1 MKNPKP
7 CDALI
12 VVPPFSPSDTNPPL
26 GPYLLKA
33 SAEKAGLELCV
44 EDMSVRFIRRFMPH
58 DAAEAGRLI
67 GDQDKDRKVVHAAR
81 DHLRA
86 ICPLNSEPTLHVPI
100 GADALF
106 GMHYGFDS
114 IERAV
119 RAACEPDSPV
129 SKLIEDD
136 LFAHHPDPP
145 RLLGLSIMGPPQ
157 VFLALVIARLCK
169 RRWPG
174 VPIVAGG
181 SHVTLLAHEIAS
193 EPQYGGGIDL
203 FMPGHCEE
211 VFVRLLR
218 HVADTDSL
226 PPGVGI
232 RAGAGLPS
240 NDNVAKLPT
249 LEGRRLSPFPDF
261 EYEPGFDRAELALYD
276 PQRVTIPMQLTR
288 GCVYGKC
295 TYCTYPAV
303 EPDADKAPDWPRA
316 IGAIAGLVE
325 RTGIRR
331 ISFKDSLFSK
341 RSLRELAYRLVD
353 ANLAIEWSATTLLNK
368 SLSRGVLEHLHK
380 GGCRTLEFGLETID
394 PVGQRLFGKELDLAM
409 CERVIA
415 DATDAGIAVVI
426 NQILGWP
433 GQTLESA
440 HEQLDW
446 YESIRARRPELVHAS
461 FNMLEMNRASPMA
474 SKPEEFGV
482 SLGEVAPWAF
492 SYAWNT
498 PQWTQGF
505 TNVQM
510 HQPFMSA

>member
-1 MKNPKP
+1 MKNHKP

-33 SAEKAGLELCV
+33 CAERAGLTLSV
-44 EDMSVRFIRRFMPH
+44 EDMSMRFIRRFMPH
-58 DAAEAGRLI
+58 DAGEVGRLL

-86 ICPLNSEPTLHVPI
+86 ICSLAGEPALHVPI
-100 GADALF
+100 GADPF
-106 GMHYGFDS
+106 SGMHYCFDA

-119 RAACEPDSPV
+119 RAACEPGSPV
-129 SKLIEDD
+129 LQLIEED
-136 LFAHHPDPP
+136 LFAHHREPP
-145 RLLGLSIMGPPQ
+145 RVLGLSIMGPPQ

-174 VPIVAGG
+174 VHIVAGG

-193 EPQYGGGIDL
+193 DPQYGGGIDL

-218 HVADTDSL
+218 HVTDTDSL
-226 PPGVGI
+226 PLGVGI

-249 LEGRRLSPFPDF
+249 LEGRRLSSTPEF
-261 EYEPGFDRAELALYD
+261 EYEPSFDCDALAIYD
-276 PQRVTIPMQLTR
+276 SRRVTIPMQLTR

-303 EPDADKAPDWPRA
+303 ETDADKAPDWPRA
-316 IGAIAGLVE
+316 IEAIASLVE
-325 RTGIRR
+325 RTGIQRF
-331 ISFKDSLFSK
+331 SFKDSLFSTK
-341 RSLRELAYRLVD
+341 NLRELARRLKESRLD
-353 ANLAIEWSATTLLNK
+353 IEWSATTLLNK
-368 SLSRGVLEHLHK
+368 SLSIGVLNELYR

-415 DATDAGIAVVI
+415 DATNAGIAVVI

-446 YESIRARRPELVHAS
+446 YESIHRRCSQLFHAS
-461 FNMLEMNRASPMA
+461 FNMLEINRASPMA
-474 SKPEEFGV
+474 SKPCDYGV
-482 SLGEVAPWAF
+482 VASGVAPWAF
-492 SYAWNT
+492 SHAWNS
-498 PQWTQGF
+498 PAWASDFVSGHL
-505 TNVQM
+505 NRW
-510 HQPFMSA
+510 AL